1 MIWALKAKWNLPM
14 PKFWKNWNTYTKN
27 LTSLKQTLLLSSCL
41 VDTER
46 HCWANAQYWRKETLE
61 TIGLSESLTNNKTE
75 KGVLCQVFQS
85 TSTSMKNIWRL
96 AIGLRISNKLV
107 LKVLKGKTVLPKL
120 NTTNLDLPEGC
131 RIFVNQSLC
140 YYYCFL
146 RTTSTTL
153 HGKGKIFGWYV
164 SN

>member
-1 MIWALKAKWNLPM
+1 M
-14 PKFWKNWNTYTKN
+14 
-27 LTSLKQTLLLSSCL
+27 
-41 VDTER
+41 
-46 HCWANAQYWRKETLE
+46 
-61 TIGLSESLTNNKTE
+61 
-75 KGVLCQVFQS
+75 LCQVFQS

-96 AIGLRISNKLV
+96 VIGLRIRNKLV
-107 LKVLKGKTVLPKL
+107 LKVLKGKAVLPKL
-120 NTTNLDLPEGC
+120 NTTNLDLPEGY

-164 SN
+164 SNWSIKIKLQENSGPIYISHMEDIKKYFHDIDFHSL